1 MPGTGADGR
10 PGRPVHAR
18 PAVSAARGAVRAIG
32 TALLA
37 LLVWLGPAIASA
49 APEPKEYELKAA
61 FLYNFA
67 RFAEWPPSAFAG
79 PHEPIVIC
87 VLGRDPFGPILDD
100 TVYGKSLGPRR
111 FDVRRIASAA
121 KADGC
126 HIVFIAASAL
136 GELDAVLAALH
147 GKPVMTVADIEDA
160 ARRGAVLSFALRNG
174 RVRFIINANAAKRA
188 GLVLSS
194 QLIKVAS
201 AVISDAVPP

>member
-1 MPGTGADGR
+1 M
-10 PGRPVHAR
+10 
-18 PAVSAARGAVRAIG
+18 RAIG
-32 TALLA
+32 TSLLA
-37 LLVWLGPAIASA
+37 LLAWLGLAVGSAVGSA
-49 APEPKEYELKAA
+49 APEPTEYELKAA

-79 PHEPIVIC
+79 PNEPIVIC

-100 TVYGKSLGPRR
+100 TVRGKSLGPRR
-111 FDVRRIASAA
+111 FDVRRIATAA

-126 HIVFIAASAL
+126 HIVFIAASEL
-136 GELDAVLAALH
+136 GELDAVLAALR

-174 RVRFIINANAAKRA
+174 RVRFIINDNAAKRA